1 VSRGD
6 VSAVATSFRGVI
18 RLAPGA
24 RWRRYDAPVGPP
36 RAACFHLSGLPMR
49 WLLLV
54 LTVFAF
60 VLCFTRHGAG
70 AWGFWMLVG
79 LIGIFATTLAFV
91 QARIAGS
98 ARDDSLSEYD
108 LKRLREGKDPLK
120 HERPGR

>member
-6 VSAVATSFRGVI
+6 VSAVATSFRDVI
-18 RLAPGA
+18 RLAPNEP
-24 RWRRYDAPVGPP
+24 WRRYDAAVRPP

-120 HERPGR
+120 YGRPDR